1 MKSNPVKTD
10 DHQEESSFGLYI
22 HWPFCVSKC
31 PYCDFNSH
39 VRETVDEALW
49 EKALLKD
56 LAFMGQLTYSSEQN
70 RVLTSVFFGGGTPS
84 LMPPRIVEKLLS
96 ALEKYWRVSP
106 SLEITLEANPNSVE
120 VARLK
125 AFKQA
130 GVNRLSLGIQSL
142 HKQALSFL
150 GRKHSVDEAV
160 QALEAARKIFE
171 RFSFDLI
178 YARSGQTLQDWE
190 GELTRALALAG
201 DHLSLYQLTIEPGT
215 AFYTAHQRGDWRI
228 PEEELAA
235 DLYQLTQEKMSA
247 SGRPCYEVS
256 NYARP
261 GQECRHN
268 LVYWRYQ
275 DYAAI
280 GPGAHGRLTVDGKTL
295 ATRAHKAPET
305 WLKAVESHNGLAEKI
320 PLTPEETFSEALL
333 MGLRLREGV
342 SWHRLESLNSLQTHR
357 LKSSD
362 ALQSLIEEGLMVTT
376 GTHLIVTEAGLLK
389 LNALI
394 RYLLKAL

>member
-1 MKSNPVKTD
+1 
-10 DHQEESSFGLYI
+10 
-22 HWPFCVSKC
+22 
-31 PYCDFNSH
+31 
-39 VRETVDEALW
+39 
-49 EKALLKD
+49 
-56 LAFMGQLTYSSEQN
+56 
-70 RVLTSVFFGGGTPS
+70 
-84 LMPPRIVEKLLS
+84 
-96 ALEKYWRVSP
+96 
-106 SLEITLEANPNSVE
+106 
-120 VARLK
+120 
-125 AFKQA
+125 
-130 GVNRLSLGIQSL
+130 
-142 HKQALSFL
+142 
-150 GRKHSVDEAV
+150 
-160 QALEAARKIFE
+160 
-171 RFSFDLI
+171 
-178 YARSGQTLQDWE
+178 GQTLQDWE

-394 RYLLKAL
+394 RYL